1 MHTAWD
7 LGIGDATA
15 IWFFQIARDGLR
27 VVDYYENH
35 GQGLPHYAAELA
47 ARGYSYGID
56 YLPHDA
62 AARELGTGRS
72 LQETLRQLT
81 KRHPRILPA
90 QNVMD
95 GINAARVTIGSVP
108 LRCGAVRPG
117 ARSAAPVPGRLRREA
132 ENLPRQAQ
140 ARLGIARGRRV
151 PLPLNGLALA
161 GAGQAQAAAAG

>member
-1 MHTAWD
+1 
-7 LGIGDATA
+7 
-15 IWFFQIARDGLR
+15 
-27 VVDYYENH
+27 
-35 GQGLPHYAAELA
+35 LPHYAAELA

-95 GINAARVTIGSVP
+95 GINAARVTIASCHFDAE
-108 LRCGAVRPG
+108 RCGPG
-117 ARSAAPVPGRLRREA
+117 LEALRQYRADYDEKLKTFRDKPKHDWASHGADAFRYLSMAWRSLVPVKPKPPPRDSWGFGQSSSREVDDW
-132 ENLPRQAQ
+132 
-140 ARLGIARGRRV
+140 RV
-151 PLPLNGLALA
+151 A
-161 GAGQAQAAAAG
+161 